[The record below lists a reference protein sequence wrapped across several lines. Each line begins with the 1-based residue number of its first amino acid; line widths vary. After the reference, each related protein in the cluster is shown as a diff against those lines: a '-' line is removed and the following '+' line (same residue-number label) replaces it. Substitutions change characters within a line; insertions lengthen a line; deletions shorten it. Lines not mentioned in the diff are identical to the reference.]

1 MISERLFI
9 KILSKFYN
17 PDIVNYIFIL
27 RKELS
32 FVSVKRDTN
41 IVYNLYAIYIY
52 ILILALPL
60 LNIYNPKNHSKIIGK
75 RLG

>member
-41 IVYNLYAIYIY
+41 IVYNLYAIYI
-52 ILILALPL
+52 LILALPL
-60 LNIYNPKNHSKIIGK
+60 LNIYNTKNHSKIIGK